1 MAKLGAKKVYLAA
14 SGDLRL
20 PTNQTCWAEQ
30 AKMEEALK
38 KAVSKMGYQIVRA
51 HPYKPDEKH
60 GFISSQKEGIEIFS
74 RLDPDAPIIIAES
87 VWEYSHHI
95 YPGLLTHRGPVLN
108 IANWSGTWP
117 GLVGM
122 LNINACLTK
131 AGRKFSTLWSVDFTD
146 DWFLTRLK
154 KWLETGKEIKQ
165 DTSHVHA
172 FDPASL
178 KKNEL
183 AIGEKL
189 AADMVREKVIMG
201 IFDEGC
207 MGMYNALVPDELL
220 FPLGIYK
227 ERLNQSALYY
237 ETMNTSNAEAE
248 KVYKW
253 LLDKGVRF
261 HLGKDEKTELTKN
274 QVLLQ
279 CKMYLAA
286 ARIADRFGAEL
297 FGIQYQQ
304 GLKDI
309 LPASDLVEG
318 ILNNADRPPVKAAD
332 GRIIK
337 EGKPYLHFNEV
348 DECAALDALLDN
360 RVLSKLGYPP
370 ETTLH
375 DVRWG
380 DEDKSGTTDKF
391 VWVFQISGAAPP
403 AHFKGGWKGAQSWRQ
418 APMYFPFGGGTL
430 GGVCKEGEILWSR
443 TYIEKGKLGIDIG
456 RGRALDL
463 PEAEVRR
470 RLDECAPTWPIMNA
484 VLYGISRNQFMGRHH
499 ANHIQVCY
507 PGTAAQADRA
517 LAVKAAMAHALG
529 FKVSILGNSKE

>member
-248 KVYKW
+248 KSTSGFSTRASVSIW
-253 LLDKGVRF
+253 
-261 HLGKDEKTELTKN
+261 EKTK
-274 QVLLQ
+274 
-279 CKMYLAA
+279 K
-286 ARIADRFGAEL
+286 
-297 FGIQYQQ
+297 
-304 GLKDI
+304 
-309 LPASDLVEG
+309 
-318 ILNNADRPPVKAAD
+318 
-332 GRIIK
+332 
-337 EGKPYLHFNEV
+337 
-348 DECAALDALLDN
+348 
-360 RVLSKLGYPP
+360 
-370 ETTLH
+370 
-375 DVRWG
+375 
-380 DEDKSGTTDKF
+380 
-391 VWVFQISGAAPP
+391 
-403 AHFKGGWKGAQSWRQ
+403 
-418 APMYFPFGGGTL
+418 
-430 GGVCKEGEILWSR
+430 
-443 TYIEKGKLGIDIG
+443 
-456 RGRALDL
+456 
-463 PEAEVRR
+463 
-470 RLDECAPTWPIMNA
+470 
-484 VLYGISRNQFMGRHH
+484 RN
-499 ANHIQVCY
+499 
-507 PGTAAQADRA
+507 
-517 LAVKAAMAHALG
+517 
-529 FKVSILGNSKE
+529 